1 MNTIHMKINDF
12 EFPARADATILE
24 ASRESYGA
32 KQWDIY
38 IPTLQYLK
46 GVQEE
51 DNSGICVVAVKGVDG
66 LVNAST
72 AKVADG
78 MEAFT
83 RTPEVLSAQS
93 AVVGGILA
101 THDQDCSNCFR
112 TGNCELQSLVY
123 RQMISTNPATAKKKV
138 HPVDTA
144 SIIVRDEN
152 KCVRCGRCVAV
163 CTNIQGIGAIK
174 MENDRVI
181 PAEGTSLNDT
191 KCVTCGQCI
200 AVCPVGALRE
210 RNDTDMIMSA
220 IADPK
225 KYVVIQAA
233 PSVRAG
239 IGEAFEYPVGSE
251 TQGKLAAALHALGFD
266 RVFDTTFGADLT
278 IMEEAT
284 EFMDRIKNGGV
295 LPMTTSCCPA
305 WIKYCEQEFPELLPN
320 ISSCKSPQQMFGA
333 IAKSYFAEKEGIAR
347 EDIVVVSAMPCT
359 AKKFELTRDGQAGA
373 GVPDVDY
380 SITSRELGEMIKR
393 AGIRFSALADEKFD
407 SLMGSGSGAGVIFGV
422 TGGVMEAAL
431 RTAADW
437 MTGESVSEITYVAV
451 RGLDGVKEATVSICS
466 KDIKV
471 AIVHGLANA
480 KDVMSK
486 VKAGEVSY
494 DFIEVMSCPG
504 GCVNGG
510 GQIQQSSD
518 VRLDLDL
525 RTERASV
532 LYGIDEK
539 SAVRKSHENPEIKA
553 VYTEFL
559 GKPGGKKAH
568 QLLHTT
574 YTAR

>member
-1 MNTIHMKINDF
+1 
-12 EFPARADATILE
+12 
-24 ASRESYGA
+24 
-32 KQWDIY
+32 
-38 IPTLQYLK
+38 
-46 GVQEE
+46 
-51 DNSGICVVAVKGVDG
+51 
-66 LVNAST
+66 
-72 AKVADG
+72 
-78 MEAFT
+78 
-83 RTPEVLSAQS
+83 
-93 AVVGGILA
+93 
-101 THDQDCSNCFR
+101 
-112 TGNCELQSLVY
+112 
-123 RQMISTNPATAKKKV
+123 
-138 HPVDTA
+138 
-144 SIIVRDEN
+144 
-152 KCVRCGRCVAV
+152 
-163 CTNIQGIGAIK
+163 
-174 MENDRVI
+174 
-181 PAEGTSLNDT
+181 
-191 KCVTCGQCI
+191 
-200 AVCPVGALRE
+200 
-210 RNDTDMIMSA
+210 
-220 IADPK
+220 
-225 KYVVIQAA
+225 
-233 PSVRAG
+233 
-239 IGEAFEYPVGSE
+239 
-251 TQGKLAAALHALGFD
+251 
-266 RVFDTTFGADLT
+266 
-278 IMEEAT
+278 
-284 EFMDRIKNGGV
+284 
-295 LPMTTSCCPA
+295 
-305 WIKYCEQEFPELLPN
+305 
-320 ISSCKSPQQMFGA
+320 MFGA